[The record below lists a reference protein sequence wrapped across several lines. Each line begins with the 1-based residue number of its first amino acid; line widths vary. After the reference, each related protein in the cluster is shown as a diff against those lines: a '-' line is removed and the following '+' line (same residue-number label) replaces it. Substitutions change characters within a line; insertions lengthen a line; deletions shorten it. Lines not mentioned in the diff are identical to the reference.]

1 MFALVFSRRFSMAH
15 RLLGP
20 DVGKCDMPHGHNEVV
35 SAHMEAARPAALD
48 GTHNMVAP
56 FDVAKGD
63 WHGWIDGHVDHAL
76 QLSATDPLLEYFR
89 AHEPEKLPRL
99 IITPGDPTTEVMAAC
114 FTAKLNA
121 ILLRADTGLV
131 CRRLELTETPTNT
144 VIFTGDPADVLPEA
158 QGRDGG
164 TPWWMRADTSTND
177 L

>member
-35 SAHMEAARPAALD
+35 RAHMEAASPAALD

-121 ILLRADTGLV
+121 ILAAAETGLV

-144 VIFTGDPADVLPEA
+144 VIFTGDPADVLPEVS
-158 QGRDGG
+158 GKDGG
-164 TPWWMRADTSTND
+164 PPWWMRADASTND